1 MILHVFAQPGDELK
15 SLFKEQLRERC
26 GNVATIAAQLAAQPF
41 HQVGNRGSI
50 IDVACSQTAGKPLAS
65 IIDGQVQQTAK
76 EPAHARL
83 ATSSIRG
90 KDAVST
96 DAFGIT
102 DVQRGRVDET
112 DAR

>member
-26 GNVATIAAQLAAQPF
+26 GKVATIAEQLAAQPF

-50 IDVACSQTAGKPLAS
+50 IDVACSQTAGQQLAS
-65 IIDGQVQQTAK
+65 TTLGQVQQTAK
-76 EPAHARL
+76 EPAHARHGP
-83 ATSSIRG
+83 SSIRG

-96 DAFGIT
+96 DADGIT
-102 DVQRGRVDET
+102 DAASRSSR
-112 DAR
+112 